1 LSAQCACTECDT
13 HIRANALCGAI
24 AYTYAYAY
32 TYADFNSNSHFH
44 AKAYAYSEE
53 HTTRQAA
60 PDASAAPVGLMP

>member
-24 AYTYAYAY
+24 AD

-44 AKAYAYSEE
+44 AKAYAHSEE

-60 PDASAAPVGLMP
+60 PDASAAPVGLML